1 MKLLQAQFFHPRFW
15 LSWFGLLFM
24 RLSIYLPTKIQL
36 RLSYGLAL
44 LMKPFMKARNSIA
57 KRNIE
62 LCFPDKSEQWRIKLL
77 EDNKYSMAMLLF
89 ETALSWWGSNARL
102 EKKVT
107 YVGMEH
113 LDNAL
118 KKGKGVILLTG
129 HFTCMEL
136 GIRLMMMKTPCHVMY
151 RQLKNPVFNS
161 VMTQSR
167 AIHSEQTILRDDPRT
182 MLRAL
187 KKNKVVLYAPDQD
200 MGKKRSIYATFFG
213 IRAATVPATARIVK
227 MSGAT
232 VVPVIAKRELNGH
245 YTMTLGSALTDY
257 PTGDDVADAQKIN
270 DVIEQAVRETPGQ
283 YLWIHRRFKTQPN
296 AKKGLLYK

>member
-1 MKLLQAQFFHPRFW
+1 MKLLQTQFFHPRYW
-15 LSWFGLLFM
+15 PSWFGLLLM

-36 RLSYGLAL
+36 WLSYGLAL
-44 LMKPFMKARNSIA
+44 LMKPFMKTRRTIA

-62 LCFPDKSEQWRIKLL
+62 LCFPEKSEQWRTELL
-77 EDNKYSMAMLLF
+77 EENKHSMAMLLF

-107 YVGMEH
+107 YVGLEH

-136 GIRLMMMKTPCHVMY
+136 GLRLMMMKTPCHVMY
-151 RQLKNPVFNS
+151 RPLNNPVFNR

-167 AIHSEQTILRDDPRT
+167 ALYSEQTIVRDDPKS

-213 IRAATVPATARIVK
+213 IKAATVPATARIVK
-227 MSGAT
+227 ISGAT
-232 VVPVIAKRELNGH
+232 VVPVIAKREPNGH
-245 YTMTLGSALTDY
+245 YIMSLGSAWTDY
-257 PTGDDVADAQKIN
+257 PTGDDVVDAQKIN
-270 DVIEQAVRETPGQ
+270 DVIEQAVRKTPGQ
-283 YLWIHRRFKTQPN
+283 YLWIHRRFKTQPEG
-296 AKKGLLYK
+296 KGLLYK